1 MILNWPYIL
10 GVKRKYCQNK
20 SQSISLSQ
28 RGISIEQWSIIGEC
42 NQKNENSLS
51 ISLSQR
57 MMSSRVHSVAT
68 KAKRQADA
76 IKRKNTER
84 MICNRE
90 NISVISS
97 PIWRQDCCQLLWDW
111 DYKGTPQ
118 ARQGYLSGIAE
129 VILKNSGKKTF
140 KIWAVVPLL

>member
-1 MILNWPYIL
+1 MRRKVIFIFRSPCPLLNA
-10 GVKRKYCQNK
+10 QNK

-28 RGISIEQWSIIGEC
+28 RRISIEQWSIIGEC
-42 NQKNENSLS
+42 NKKNENSLS

-97 PIWRQDCCQLLWDW
+97 PIWRQDCCQLFWDW
-111 DYKGTPQ
+111 DYKGTPPKPDNVLFQ
-118 ARQGYLSGIAE
+118 ALQRLFWKIHERKRLKSGH
-129 VILKNSGKKTF
+129 KG
-140 KIWAVVPLL
+140 